1 MENLVNIIIVLW
13 ALAMVWFIHEIVWG
27 VRRMR
32 YARML
37 RKLPNDQ
44 LETLYREQW
53 LKINAEVVKNRFKR
67 MRYVA
72 ILMEMIRRDL
82 YLGRV
87 VN

>member
-1 MENLVNIIIVLW
+1 
-13 ALAMVWFIHEIVWG
+13 
-27 VRRMR
+27 
-32 YARML
+32 ML